1 MGQLVD
7 GKWTNENVLSNH
19 DKTGLY
25 YKRDSV
31 FRSHIGSRSSFRLSL
46 AAIIFTVPSLAHGRI
61 APR

>member
-31 FRSHIGSRSSFRLSL
+31 FRSLYAYRDFR
-46 AAIIFTVPSLAHGRI
+46 
-61 APR
+61 